1 MDKIENTKKNQKT
14 RPQTS
19 RLVNVKT
26 WLLFKSFD
34 AIVAGRWVG

>member
-1 MDKIENTKKNQKT
+1 MNKIEKKKQKKKT

-26 WLLFKSFD
+26 WLLLKSFD